1 MTNLNR
7 RAILTGAGSLSL
19 TALAGCS
26 TIEELGGGS
35 PQEADLTSYR
45 TATVE
50 LAPNPDIHSATEIVL
65 SSDLVSSEEN
75 TTIPTQQQIR
85 VQAGEHSENWRANP
99 YLFTSKTNT
108 SYSQEQTGTVWLSN
122 RGFDRTELE
131 PGDQVTLRP
140 FTTAQEFDSRDQ
152 AQNQDEL
159 LEQSFDNSGQTIFL
173 APYGGDM
180 FANTGRQAFVGTSEA
195 DLSSWSL
202 YGYGSTSTEARQRWQ
217 IPTDELVP
225 DSFIG
230 FAQLSDSYQNVL
242 TFLGMGPDDHSA
254 DIVVG
259 GLAPMEERQSVAE
272 ALREAFSEDD
282 TVEVVVENTGDVVE
296 DDPAQIT
303 NNLSSGN
310 RGGISIT
317 QSPEVR
323 REYWYDIGQ
332 AMADHFGSSY

>member
-7 RAILTGAGSLSL
+7 RAILAGAGSLSL

-26 TIEELGGGS
+26 TIENLGGGS
-35 PQEADLTSYR
+35 QQEADLTAYR

-65 SSDLVSSEEN
+65 SSDLVSSEED

-85 VQAGEHSENWRANP
+85 VQVGENSENWRTDP
-99 YLFTSKTNT
+99 YFFTSKTNT

-131 PGDQVTLRP
+131 PGDRVTLRP

-152 AQNQDEL
+152 AQNQDEC
-159 LEQSFDNSGQTIFL
+159 LEQSFDNSGRTIFL
-173 APYGGDM
+173 APYGGNM
-180 FANTGRQAFVGTSEA
+180 FTNTGRQAFVGTSEA

-202 YGYGSTSTEARQRWQ
+202 YGYGSTSTEARRRWQ

-225 DSFIG
+225 ASFVG
-230 FAQLSDSYQNVL
+230 FSQLSDSYQNVL
-242 TFLGMGPDDHSA
+242 MFLGMGPNEHPS

-272 ALREAFSEDD
+272 AIREAFSEEDNID
-282 TVEVVVENTGDVVE
+282 VVVENTGDIVE

-303 NNLSSGN
+303 NSLSSGN
-310 RGGISIT
+310 RGGISLT
-317 QSPEVR
+317 QNPRIR
-323 REYWYDIGQ
+323 REHWYDVAQ
-332 AMADHFGSSY
+332 AMAEHFGSSY